1 MEEYLLCFFFFFLGN
16 VVPLPDGIR
25 SVALEFL

>member
-1 MEEYLLCFFFFFLGN
+1 MEGYLLCFFFFLGN
-16 VVPLPDGIR
+16 VVALPDGIR